1 MTTWTADEL
10 RRIGDATELGVSSV
24 REDGTLRPY
33 VTIWVVRVGDDIYI
47 RSMTSTGTP
56 WYRRA
61 KASGIGRVRAGG
73 IERDVTFGEAAA
85 DVHASID
92 AAYHTKYDRYGPG
105 PVDPVVGPG
114 AAQVTLRLLPR
125 D

>member
-10 RRIGDATELGVSSV
+10 QRIGDATELRVSSY

-33 VTIWVVRVGDDIYI
+33 VTIWMVRAGDDIYI
-47 RSMTSTGTP
+47 RSMVNAGTP

-61 KASGIGRVRAGG
+61 KASGTGRIKAGG
-73 IERDVTFGEAAA
+73 VERDVTFAEAAA
-85 DVHASID
+85 DVHASLD
-92 AAYHTKYDRYGPG
+92 KAYHAKYDRYGPG
-105 PVDPVVGPG
+105 PVGAVVGPG
-114 AAQVTLRLLPR
+114 AAPVTLRLLPR